1 MSLKKI
7 LEPFFGLSLR
17 LKISILFILV
27 FGLSMF
33 VFSFGVFNFLST
45 TLQKEFDRA
54 LYNYAVDV
62 LDSITLSPWG
72 GLRFEGSE
80 LDREKIYP
88 FSLGTALIQ
97 ITNRNGQP
105 VAKVGELGNFVLPF
119 DEKAF
124 QILSRQDASY
134 MTILDVSDLASREA
148 ETYRMISFPVDDSR
162 RPMLI
167 LQIAAPMTLL
177 ENQLATRK
185 VAFQF
190 GIPFVLL
197 VATLGGLLL
206 SQRTLR
212 PVRRMIAQAAA
223 ISGQDL
229 SRRLPVPKVVDE
241 IQDLAFTLN
250 SMLDRLQ
257 GSFLSQ
263 DRFVADAS
271 HQLLTPL
278 SVMRGQLEDVLRQ
291 EPKLEQL
298 IRGQLSEVDRLSRLV
313 KDMLVLARV
322 GAGKDALHL
331 TQVEMD
337 DVVIEAI
344 QQVEKAK
351 PNLNRRLNLM
361 LPEDLKVDW
370 KVEGDKDLL
379 IQLAFNLIENAVKYS
394 PDKGLVR
401 VTLEQASS
409 FASLVVEN
417 QAAPMSEEQLSR
429 IFDRFH
435 REGSVQGKVQGF
447 GLGLTIAKTI
457 CEAHKGQLTA
467 ANAFDLN
474 GESII
479 RFRLTLPLKNFNN
492 SLSSSLT

>member
-7 LEPFFGLSLR
+7 FSPLLGLSLR
-17 LKISILFILV
+17 LKIAALFVLV

-33 VFSFGVFNFLST
+33 VFSIGVFNFLTT

-54 LYNYAVDV
+54 LYNYSVDV

-124 QILSRQDASY
+124 QISSRQDASY
-134 MTILDVSDLASREA
+134 MTILDVSDLESREA
-148 ETYRMISFPVDDSR
+148 ETYRMISFPVDDSP

-177 ENQLATRK
+177 ENQLANRK
-185 VAFQF
+185 IAFQF

-206 SQRTLR
+206 SQRALR
-212 PVRRMIAQAAA
+212 PVRRMIDQAAA
-223 ISGQDL
+223 ISGKDL
-229 SRRLPVPKVVDE
+229 SRRLPVPKVADE
-241 IQDLAFTLN
+241 IQDLAKTLN

-278 SVMRGQLEDVLRQ
+278 SVMRGQLEDTLRHD
-291 EPKLEQL
+291 PRLEQL

-313 KDMLVLARV
+313 KDMLTLARV
-322 GAGKDALHL
+322 QAGKDALHL
-331 TQVEMD
+331 SAVDMD
-337 DVVIEAI
+337 EVVVEAI

-351 PNLNRRLNLM
+351 SSSRLNFM
-361 LPEDLKVDW
+361 LPEDLIMNW
-370 KVEGDKDLL
+370 QVEGDRDLL
-379 IQLAFNLIENAVKYS
+379 IQLVFNLIENAVKYS
-394 PDKGLVR
+394 PENSLVR
-401 VTLEQASS
+401 VKLEQNDSNAE
-409 FASLVVEN
+409 VVIEN
-417 QAAPMSEEQLSR
+417 ESQAMTPEQLSR

-435 REGSVQGKVQGF
+435 RGGTAHEKAQGF
-447 GLGLTIAKTI
+447 GLGLAIAKTI
-457 CEAHKGQLTA
+457 SEAHRGQLSVE
-467 ANAFDLN
+467 NA
-474 GESII
+474 ESSGKKSIV
-479 RFRLTLPLKNFNN
+479 RFRLSLPLKNFNP
-492 SLSSSLT
+492 SLSSDLT